1 MLQVSGKRLAKES
14 WRGGKRWKN
23 SGGGGEGKWLMA
35 HRSNLF
41 ERKVDENY

>member
-23 SGGGGEGKWLMA
+23 SGGGEGKWLMA